1 MGDTNPIGSPG
12 STGAS
17 CVICSEALTRA
28 KTIMPCCFQE
38 LCTTCFAKCIA
49 LNSGD
54 ENGTTRNQCPFCREE
69 FCEKVVPD
77 TKFTILLDNYKES
90 LYIQRC
96 RVDNLQ
102 SRNRVQKS
110 DIEYLTIRLNQEI
123 VKSEKLK
130 VVVDDRAKTIFKMS
144 KKIYM
149 KDKKIY
155 NINLL
160 CNCIVTD
167 WDKLSSNYSNES
179 DTESDSEEELND
191 WTLDA
196 IESTQQYTSAQTI
209 QEAFR
214 TRNCARME
222 YLYHDIEELD

>member
-1 MGDTNPIGSPG
+1 MGDTNPIGSRG

-17 CVICSEALTRA
+17 CVICLEALTRA

-102 SRNRVQKS
+102 SCNRVHKS
-110 DIEYLTIRLNQEI
+110 DIEYLTMRLNQEI

-144 KKIYM
+144 KKLYM
-149 KDKKIY
+149 KEREIY
-155 NINLL
+155 NTNLL

-167 WDKLSSNYSNES
+167 WDKLSSNYSDGS
-179 DTESDSEEELND
+179 DTELDSEEELND

-196 IESTQQYTSAQTI
+196 IESTQQYTAAQKI
-209 QEAFR
+209 QETFR
-214 TRNCARME
+214 TRNYWRCDH
-222 YLYHDIEELD
+222 LYDNIEELD